1 MREGRGKESDGGREE
16 ERRGREAGR
25 KEIRQRKT
33 ERCKRAQKLRLR
45 TDVIMVMQ
53 HNIIT
58 RLLLGLGIENLGQN
72 SFGKKYFQD
81 SVQECLFFLWM
92 EQSKMICDISINIS
106 YFKLLYYRF
115 C

>member
-1 MREGRGKESDGGREE
+1 MRECRGKESDGGREE

-45 TDVIMVMQ
+45 LKVIRVMQ

-58 RLLLGLGIENLGQN
+58 GLLLGLGIENPSWSEQVWEI
-72 SFGKKYFQD
+72 KK
-81 SVQECLFFLWM
+81 
-92 EQSKMICDISINIS
+92 K
-106 YFKLLYYRF
+106 KTG
-115 C
+115 